1 MTKLIINFP
10 KKREEKN
17 TIIGLSLE
25 VKDKS
30 EKLVGLL
37 IQKKEQQE
45 AKERIK
51 KIKEYIENIL
61 KPLAKENHVTLD
73 QLLSWD
79 TKISYWWYKMDFGI
93 IANKKWLIKKVMKLS
108 DNTFHPH
115 GFLLTWADYKKHLK
129 ETPKKRYKIYISLDL
144 STETKK
150 EKAEKFWLELI
161 QKTKEKKLSLT
172 TKTFLHNYDSC
183 NLYTWHIKE
192 LTEILKEL
200 YVKYQK
206 DWIFLDVYHFLQKP
220 ITWINP
226 NHIWIVQEPIWWH
239 KWWSHSY
246 RMWLLGKYL
255 DQWKTYEEAC
265 ALIWIQP
272 DAPRKIDE

>member
-73 QLLSWD
+73 QLLS
-79 TKISYWWYKMDFGI
+79 
-93 IANKKWLIKKVMKLS
+93 
-108 DNTFHPH
+108 
-115 GFLLTWADYKKHLK
+115 
-129 ETPKKRYKIYISLDL
+129 
-144 STETKK
+144 
-150 EKAEKFWLELI
+150 
-161 QKTKEKKLSLT
+161 
-172 TKTFLHNYDSC
+172 
-183 NLYTWHIKE
+183 
-192 LTEILKEL
+192 
-200 YVKYQK
+200 
-206 DWIFLDVYHFLQKP
+206 
-220 ITWINP
+220 
-226 NHIWIVQEPIWWH
+226 
-239 KWWSHSY
+239 
-246 RMWLLGKYL
+246 
-255 DQWKTYEEAC
+255 
-265 ALIWIQP
+265 
-272 DAPRKIDE
+272 